1 MARAFDQI
9 DQFVVVMME
18 NRSFDHM
25 LGYWGLPPWSGERAA
40 QPADGVRLDHVC
52 PAPDGS
58 PRRPFAFTA
67 EELGLIDHDLP
78 HDRRSIWGQL
88 NRDAADPSRFHMDG
102 FVRQTFPAGPVPDR
116 VP

>member
-25 LGYWGLPPWSGERAA
+25 LGYWGLPPWSGDRAA

-58 PRRPFAFTA
+58 PRVPFAFTSD
-67 EELGLIDHDLP
+67 ELGLIDHDLP
-78 HDRRSIWGQL
+78 HDRRSWG
-88 NRDAADPSRFHMDG
+88 RSWSMSPSSSAVNANGWRG
-102 FVRQTFPAGPVPDR
+102 LPSGAGQT
-116 VP
+116 